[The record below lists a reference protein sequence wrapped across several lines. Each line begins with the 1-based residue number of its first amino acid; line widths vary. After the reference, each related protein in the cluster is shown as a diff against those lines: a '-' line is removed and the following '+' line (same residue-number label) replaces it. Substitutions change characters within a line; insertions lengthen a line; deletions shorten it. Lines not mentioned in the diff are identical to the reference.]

1 MTATPG
7 THTAPQPAQSRWW
20 WLTTSGSV
28 TAVIGVACLVALFT
42 QVTGQGG
49 TLAPGTVALATLVIG
64 VLIVLDRQVGLQ
76 YAHQPPL
83 PIAAGIVLIHGLL
96 VEALTLLDGLT
107 YTAMMY
113 LTLPFPACFLLGQR
127 AGLSISLGIFG
138 WFTLKYLLFKPD
150 GLRDPAGLN
159 TYLLFVIA
167 LALITAM
174 AQVVQRERG
183 SRQRAEALLH
193 DLDRSHQQL
202 AESHAQVIRST
213 AQVAELATIAERNR
227 LARDIHDSLG
237 HYLTVIGVQ
246 LEKALIVGDEDPAAL
261 RAAVGHAKRLAD
273 QALREVRSSVS
284 TLRQDEPPFRLRAAL
299 EQLVANLRE
308 LPFMIALT
316 INGDEKHYSQQQ
328 LLALYRAAQ
337 EGLTNVQK
345 HARARNV
352 RLALELGERMATMI
366 LEDDG
371 VGIAADRVGRGMGL
385 RGVQE
390 RLELVSGRLAIHS
403 APAGGT
409 RLEVTLL
416 RTGRREETP

>member
-1 MTATPG
+1 
-7 THTAPQPAQSRWW
+7 
-20 WLTTSGSV
+20 
-28 TAVIGVACLVALFT
+28 VIGMACLVVLLA
-42 QVTGQGG
+42 QVVGQGG
-49 TLAPGTVALATLVIG
+49 RLAPGTVAFATFVIG
-64 VLIVLDRQVGLQ
+64 VLLVLDRQVGLQ
-76 YAHQPPL
+76 YGYQPPL
-83 PIAAGIVLIHGLL
+83 PIAVGIVLIHGLL
-96 VEALTLLDGLT
+96 VEGLTLLDGLT

-127 AGLSISLGIFG
+127 AGFGISLAIFG
-138 WFTLKYLLFKPD
+138 WFTLKYTLFKPD
-150 GLRDPAGLN
+150 GLIDPAGLN

-174 AQVVQRERG
+174 AQVVQQERG

-202 AESHAQVIRST
+202 AASHAQVLRST
-213 AQVAELATIAERNR
+213 AQVAELAMIAERNR

-246 LEKALIVGDEDPAAL
+246 LEKALIVGDDDPAAL
-261 RAAVGHAKRLAD
+261 RAAVGHAKRLTD
-273 QALREVRSSVS
+273 QALSDVRSSVS
-284 TLRQDEPPFRLRAAL
+284 ALRQDDTPFVLRAAL
-299 EQLVANLRE
+299 EQLVADLRE
-308 LPFMIALT
+308 LPFTISLT
-316 INGDEKHYSQQQ
+316 INGDEKPYARQQ

-345 HARARNV
+345 HAHAENARLV
-352 RLALELGERMATMI
+352 VEFGERMATMI

-371 VGIAADRVGRGMGL
+371 IGIAADQVERGMGL

-390 RLELVSGRLAIHS
+390 RLELVSGRLVVQRG
-403 APAGGT
+403 PAGGT

-416 RTGRREETP
+416 RTGHQEKAA